1 VKLYFDPTTHLL
13 AAAHYQSEG
22 QHGMVDNDQRW
33 GDYRTVDGK
42 QFAYATTIY
51 RDGAK
56 FLESHVVEVNLNS
69 KIDEPLFV
77 KPEAPAAK

>member
-1 VKLYFDPTTHLL
+1 MKLYFDATTHLL

-42 QFAYATTIY
+42 QFAYTTTIY

-56 FLESHVVEVNLNS
+56 FLEIHVVEVNLNS
-69 KIDEPLFV
+69 KIDESLFV

>member
-1 VKLYFDPTTHLL
+1 
-13 AAAHYQSEG
+13 
-22 QHGMVDNDQRW
+22 MVDNDQRW

-42 QFAYATTIY
+42 QFAYTTSIY

-56 FLESHVVEVNLNS
+56 FLESHIEEVNLNP
-69 KIDEPLFV
+69 KIDESLFT